1 MASHELKRNV
11 DFFAVTRYTRKVK
24 HQASRGKWAVVA
36 AVLATALAICG
47 VAMGFRLRIAAL
59 ERKIA
64 ADESYIHSP
73 ENLAE
78 YQRLG
83 ELSGRVQAL
92 RAYNHSCEGY
102 IAALENAL
110 RISAQD
116 FARIEGL
123 KPAATQIT
131 GYSFQD
137 NAMTLTCA
145 TGNSDDPAAFAQA
158 LDGSG
163 QFVGVKYTG
172 FESAAQAGAP
182 AYRFTLV
189 VTLWEGGEA
198 P

>member
-11 DFFAVTRYTRKVK
+11 DFFAVTRYTRKK
-24 HQASRGKWAVVA
+24 KQQASRGKWVALVA
-36 AVLATALAICG
+36 ALATVLAVCG
-47 VAMGFRLRIAAL
+47 VAMGFHLRTAAL
-59 ERKIA
+59 ERQIA
-64 ADESYIHSP
+64 EDEAYIHSP

-92 RAYNHSCEGY
+92 QAYNRSCEGY
-102 IAALENAL
+102 IAALQSAR

-131 GYSFQD
+131 GYNFQG

-145 TGNSDDPAAFAQA
+145 SGNSDDPAAFAQA
-158 LDGSG
+158 LDDSG

-172 FESAAQAGAP
+172 FESTAQAGAP
-182 AYRFTLV
+182 AYRFTLI